1 MLQFILYNILN
12 VYNVRLRSNFPAM
25 PSAIHILI
33 KFYSSFRTHTL
44 RRVWK
49 NIVVM
54 AINEGLESS
63 IVKMEKFRNICEL

>member
-1 MLQFILYNILN
+1 M
-12 VYNVRLRSNFPAM
+12 
-25 PSAIHILI
+25 
-33 KFYSSFRTHTL
+33 KK
-44 RRVWK
+44 WK